1 MRIFPYLQIGKNP
14 LHIMIFLYDGHDY
27 LGPLG
32 YAAWLV
38 PALLRNKAAG
48 KDSFIWVHG
57 RTVGN
62 E

>member
-1 MRIFPYLQIGKNP
+1 
-14 LHIMIFLYDGHDY
+14 MIFLYDAHDY

-38 PALLRNKAAG
+38 QALLRNKAAG